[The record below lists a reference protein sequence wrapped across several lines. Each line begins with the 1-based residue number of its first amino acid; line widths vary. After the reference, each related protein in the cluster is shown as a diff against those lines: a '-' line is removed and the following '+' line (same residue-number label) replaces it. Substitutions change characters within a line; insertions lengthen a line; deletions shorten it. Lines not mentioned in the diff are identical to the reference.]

1 MVDRVKVFKSWRSYS
16 SFERAVKHETRYIH
30 SDEVSRFLQTVLET
44 AEKRI
49 ASFPRGAILW
59 RAQLGH
65 DWRFENKEIG
75 ELPAPHKPER
85 MCPRT
90 ERANEGRAN
99 PKGIPY
105 LYLASNRKTAMA
117 EVRPW
122 VGSYVSV
129 GQFKVVRDLKVVD
142 CTSEKKGYTI
152 YLREPSAKKREGA
165 VWREIDEAFAEPI
178 NATDDVADYVATQV
192 LSETFKSRGFDGL
205 CYRSSLGDG
214 YNAALFDIHAAEII
228 NCFLYEVERIR
239 FAFSEKSNP
248 YFLKKHYK
256 SKKPDKV

>member
-1 MVDRVKVFKSWRSYS
+1 M
-16 SFERAVKHETRYIH
+16 KHESRYVH
-30 SDEVSRFLQTVLET
+30 SREVERFLQTVLET
-44 AEKRI
+44 AEARI
-49 ASFPRGAILW
+49 EGFPKGAILW

-65 DWRFENKEIG
+65 DWRLENEEVG
-75 ELPAPHKPER
+75 EVPAPHKPER

-105 LYLASNRKTAMA
+105 LYLASNSKTAMA

-129 GQFKVVRDLKVVD
+129 GQFKVVKELKVVD
-142 CTSEKKGYTI
+142 CTAEKKGYTF
-152 YLREPSAKKREGA
+152 YFREPSPKEREKA

-192 LSETFKSRGFDGL
+192 MSETFKSRGFDGI

-214 YNAALFDIHAAEII
+214 YNTALFDVHAAEII
-228 NCFLYEVERIR
+228 NCFLYEVKGIR
-239 FAFSEKSNP
+239 FDFSETSEP
-248 YFLKKHYK
+248 YFLRKYYK
-256 SKKPDKV
+256 KKPEKA